1 KAADGPGVL
10 PRLNASRYKN
20 IEFAVTIEVKR
31 FNTQLA
37 RVIVRQRV
45 GSKRKASRS
54 IVDIQPILVIWTV
67 RLVLVSST
75 RHVNVLVAVI
85 VSIKDEY
92 SSILMGGGRTRHV
105 RQAPFREPGVVALEK
120 HLCRT
125 ARVSSNTNII

>member
-1 KAADGPGVL
+1 
-10 PRLNASRYKN
+10 
-20 IEFAVTIEVKR
+20 
-31 FNTQLA
+31 
-37 RVIVRQRV
+37 
-45 GSKRKASRS
+45 
-54 IVDIQPILVIWTV
+54 
-67 RLVLVSST
+67 VLVSST

-125 ARVSSNTNII
+125 ARVSSNTNIIWSVTIQIADRQRRTVVGKLMGQSRLNIEVHGLIIRMTIVHSA